1 MTLLIFQN
9 LATALSLGRLWLW
22 FWLWPL
28 PLVINPP
35 YCILAIFYWPA
46 TRATDIWAQKWY
58 ISRHKFNLAIVF
70 VYNPRLQS
78 PPSFA
83 ALIGG
88 QVAAAAQIISP
99 LRCPCMSW
107 LQGPRSVG
115 CKLVHHKLC
124 KLAKNAFRLT
134 TQLYRARL
142 EDKVVAEYSRTRCT
156 ICSSY
161 YVDCRQGGLPRA
173 DAITARQ
180 FFKTIRRCTSSWK
193 WFNAL
198 TAD

>member
-1 MTLLIFQN
+1 M
-9 LATALSLGRLWLW
+9 
-22 FWLWPL
+22 
-28 PLVINPP
+28 
-35 YCILAIFYWPA
+35 
-46 TRATDIWAQKWY
+46 
-58 ISRHKFNLAIVF
+58 AIVF

-83 ALIGG
+83 ALIAG
-88 QVAAAAQIISP
+88 QVVAAAQIISP

-134 TQLYRARL
+134 TQLQLRL
-142 EDKVVAEYSRTRCT
+142 EDKVVAEYSRKRCT

-161 YVDCRQGGLPRA
+161 SVDCRQGGLPRA
-173 DAITARQ
+173 DAIAGRL
-180 FFKTIRRCTSSWK
+180 FFKTIRIWKMYLKLEMVQRTYRRLSQRLRRMCT
-193 WFNAL
+193 L
-198 TAD
+198 R